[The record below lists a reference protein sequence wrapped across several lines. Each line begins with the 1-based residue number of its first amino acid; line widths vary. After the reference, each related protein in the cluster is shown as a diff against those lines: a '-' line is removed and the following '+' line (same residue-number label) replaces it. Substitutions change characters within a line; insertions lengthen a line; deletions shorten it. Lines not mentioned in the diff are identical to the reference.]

1 MAKNLNEALFV
12 NIRIKH
18 NVDIEAFC
26 AVAAPAISLGAD
38 IATAENLE
46 ITWEFNKLLD
56 DLEFVHAAK
65 EAEIMNFIAE
75 VSLKIVFKVSF
86 EFIALG
92 ILVIDSCTGDIAFVC
107 GGFVADD
114 DISQVIQIGNDCT
127 GECEHARK
135 RHVSVI
141 EFASF
146 IEFED
151 LFVDS

>member
-12 NIRIKH
+12 DVWIKH
-18 NVDIEAFC
+18 DIDVEAFC

-65 EAEIMNFIAE
+65 EAEIMNFVAE

-86 EFIALG
+86 EFVALG
-92 ILVIDSCTGDIAFVC
+92 ILVIDGRTGDIAFVC

-114 DISQVIQIGNDCT
+114 DILQVI
-127 GECEHARK
+127 
-135 RHVSVI
+135 
-141 EFASF
+141 
-146 IEFED
+146 
-151 LFVDS
+151 